1 VRAYADL
8 HLHSPYSIGVSRS
21 MTPAALVAA
30 CSRKGITVLG
40 SGDAL
45 HPKWRDAWLAL
56 QDPKDI
62 LVVPSTEVEDA
73 KRVHHLILME
83 DFTSFASLARVLEK
97 RTPNV
102 CTGGRPH
109 VPASGEEIARAVHD
123 LGGLIGPAH
132 AFTPWTAL
140 YASCNHVADCYGSE
154 PIDYLELGLSAD
166 TSYGAGIRDL
176 YGVPFLSNSDAHSA
190 SPLRFGRE
198 FNRLELGRFDVSG
211 VMDAVRN
218 GAISMNVGLF
228 PEEGKYNR
236 TACSRCYEQYPL
248 EDAVRYAWRCPKDR
262 GRIKKGVS
270 DRVRELTDA
279 DPLPRPPYC
288 HMVPLGEI
296 IQKVLGN
303 ATPSTK
309 RCRSLYVALLTS
321 LGSEI
326 EILVERSISEIGEV
340 DRRIAGAIEALRT
353 GRIRLIPGGGGRYGS
368 FSFTG

>member
-1 VRAYADL
+1 MRAYADL

-21 MTPAALVAA
+21 LTPAGLIDA
-30 CSRKGITVLG
+30 CCLKGITILG

-45 HPKWRDAWLAL
+45 HPEWRASWLAQ
-56 QDPKDI
+56 QDTPAI
-62 LVVPSTEVEDA
+62 LVVPSAEVEDA

-83 DFTSFASLARVLEK
+83 DFASFARLAQVLEK
-97 RTPNV
+97 RTPHI
-102 CTGGRPH
+102 CTSGRPH
-109 VPASGEEIARAVHD
+109 IPLTGEAIARLVHD
-123 LGGLIGPAH
+123 LGGIIGPAH

-140 YASCNHVADCYGSE
+140 YASCSHVAECYGSE
-154 PIDYLELGLSAD
+154 RIDYLELGLSAD

-176 YGVPFLSNSDAHSA
+176 YNVPFLSNSDAHSA

-198 FNRLELGRFDVSG
+198 FNRLELDRFDVTA
-211 VMDAVRN
+211 VLEAVRK
-218 GAISMNVGLF
+218 GRISMNAGLF

-236 TACSRCYEQYPL
+236 TACSRCYEQYTL
-248 EDAVRYAWRCPKDR
+248 DDAIRYAWRCPKDR

-270 DRVRELTDA
+270 DRARELTDG

-296 IQKVLGN
+296 VQKVLGD

-309 RCRSLYVALLTS
+309 RCRTLTSALLGS

-326 EILVERSISEIGEV
+326 DILITRRISEIGEV
-340 DRRIAGAIEALRT
+340 DPRVAHAIEALRS
-353 GRIRLIPGGGGRYGS
+353 GRVRLTPGGGGRYGS
-368 FSFTG
+368 VAFTD